1 MQSRRGALSGVR
13 LTLTLAILLSAAFL
27 TQIARL
33 GSGEE
38 GLRAVIRLSARTSV
52 ALFCAA
58 FAASSLR
65 LPWRAPVS
73 MWLVSE
79 RRSLGLA
86 FAYSHLVHLLA
97 LVALGQVSQEF
108 VDGLSAVTLVGGG
121 GAYVFLLLMA
131 ATSNDAA
138 VRALGMRRW
147 SWLHTI
153 GGYYLWII
161 FFQSYAPRAFR
172 VSPAYAL
179 PTLLLAATM
188 GLRFTAWRQ
197 ARRP

>member
-1 MQSRRGALSGVR
+1 MRV
-13 LTLTLAILLSAAFL
+13 LL
-27 TQIARL
+27 
-33 GSGEE
+33 
-38 GLRAVIRLSARTSV
+38 
-52 ALFCAA
+52 
-58 FAASSLR
+58 
-65 LPWRAPVS
+65 RAPVS
-73 MWLVSE
+73 TWLVRE
-79 RRSLGLA
+79 RRYLGLA
-86 FAYSHLVHLLA
+86 FAYSHLIHLLA

-108 VDGLSAVTLVGGG
+108 VDGLNAVTLVGGG

-138 VRALGMRRW
+138 VKALGMRRW

-161 FFQSYAPRAFR
+161 FFQSYAPRAFK

-179 PTLLLAATM
+179 PTLLLVATM

-197 ARRP
+197 ARRR